1 MKERNKKFHIKN
13 EVFEEV
19 YDNKENELLI
29 LMNNLSQKIK
39 EYDDILYTKYRSDN
53 KLIKD
58 NRELLVFE
66 KNIIDFK
73 NWQL

>member
-58 NRELLVFE
+58 NRELL
-66 KNIIDFK
+66 DF
-73 NWQL
+73 